1 MKKSCLFQI
10 FFLSILLFSKMVV
23 CDALLTVKTEP
34 NGIEIWLEDKYIG
47 DSPIVNKRLKPGKYT
62 LRLVDAFQHTSTQE
76 HIELKNGESI
86 VVEKTI
92 DSKFGSL
99 RIISNPA
106 GAHVYLSSTLGKTPL
121 VNDLMN
127 PGKYRVE
134 LHHPNQR
141 YKIYSE
147 DIVINPGERVELN
160 RSLQKEKVLTKKGLL
175 KIGLGAGTIA
185 GIVFATLYQGDSKD
199 YRHQYSSMPTEH
211 NKKKYEN
218 AKIYRNVAISGSIL
232 CLVGLEIVSFIRK

>member
-1 MKKSCLFQI
+1 MKKSWLFQI
-10 FFLSILLFSKMVV
+10 SFLSILLFSKMVV

-34 NGIEIWLEDKYIG
+34 SGIEIWLEDKYIG
-47 DSPIVNKRLKPGKYT
+47 DSPIVNKKLKSGKYT
-62 LRLVDAFQHTSTQE
+62 LRLVDAFQHTSIQE
-76 HIELKNGESI
+76 HIDLKDGESI

-99 RIISNPA
+99 RIVSNPE
-106 GAHVYLSSTLGKTPL
+106 GAHVCISSTLGKTPL

-134 LHHPNQR
+134 LRHPNER

-147 DIVINPGERVELN
+147 DIVINPGDRVELN

-175 KIGLGAGTIA
+175 KIGLGAGIIA
-185 GIVFATLYQGDSKD
+185 GIVISTLYQGHSKD
-199 YRHQYSSMPTEH
+199 YRYEYRSMPTED
-211 NKKKYEN
+211 NRKKYKN

-232 CLVGLEIVSFIRK
+232 CLVGLEIVSFVR

>member
-1 MKKSCLFQI
+1 MKKSCLFPI
-10 FFLSILLFSKMVV
+10 FFLSILLLSKISV

-47 DSPIVNKRLKPGKYT
+47 DSPIVNKKLKPGKYT
-62 LRLVDAFQHTSTQE
+62 LRLVDAFQHTSIQE
-76 HIELKNGESI
+76 HVDLKEGESV

-99 RIISNPA
+99 QIISQPA
-106 GAHVYLSSTLGKTPL
+106 GAQVCISSTLGKTPL
-121 VNDLMN
+121 ENDFMN

-134 LHHPNQR
+134 LRHPNQR

-147 DIVINPGERVELN
+147 DIIINPGERTELN
-160 RSLQKEKVLTKKGLL
+160 RSLPKEKVMTKKGLL

-185 GIVFATLYQGDSKD
+185 GIVFATFYQGDYKD
-199 YRHQYSSMPTEH
+199 YRYQYRSMPTEG
-211 NKKKYEN
+211 NRKKYDN
-218 AKIYRNVAISGSIL
+218 AKTYRNIAIGGSIL
-232 CLVGLEIVSFIRK
+232 CLVGLEIVSFIR